1 MTTGNYKYARAAV
14 VWSLVLWGFCTTP
27 IWADEISI
35 GAGSQTI
42 TMPSADRSHGI
53 GPGDSSEG
61 AQGDSTDKRKTVAD
75 QWIGGA
81 NSMGFGN
88 FVSPLG
94 GNQILSDASL
104 FGTGFT
110 SVGSTLPW
118 DGAGRV
124 DHSHSLA
131 GAAGRF
137 QHTTFVANGWHAT
150 FGSFTPTTL
159 TSLADSEADD
169 LPDRGAASHFESQ
182 LGYSNAFSGG
192 NFRTWIDTL
201 WHDPSPTC
209 IALGATVGACED
221 SNRRGWGIGSTIGYM
236 GFELVGYFHDSK
248 SLALN
253 SRISHSA
260 LWSNAGGS
268 VVGRKADGYFVQG
281 SYALNGKTKLGL
293 SYSADYLEASGRP
306 GIAASVADQRVARQ
320 LWTVGV
326 YHDVSS
332 WLRLMAEYNRGE
344 LSTQST
350 HKDANANAISVGTF
364 LYW

>member
-1 MTTGNYKYARAAV
+1 MTTGHYNYASAAV
-14 VWSLVLWGFCTTP
+14 IWVLVLWAFCTTP
-27 IWADEISI
+27 IWANEISN

-42 TMPSADRSHGI
+42 TTSSADRPHATGL
-53 GPGDSSEG
+53 GDSSKG
-61 AQGDSTDKRKTVAD
+61 TQGDSTGKRKTVAD
-75 QWIGGA
+75 QWLGGG
-81 NSMGFGN
+81 NSMGVGN

-110 SVGSTLPW
+110 SVGNTSAW
-118 DGAGRV
+118 DGAGR
-124 DHSHSLA
+124 
-131 GAAGRF
+131 RF
-137 QHTTFVANGWHAT
+137 QYTTFIANGLQAA
-150 FGSFTPTTL
+150 FGSFSPTTL
-159 TSLADSEADD
+159 TSLADSEADH
-169 LPDRGAASHFESQ
+169 LLDRGEASHFESQ

-209 IALGATVGACED
+209 IALGATAAACDD
-221 SNRRGWGIGSTIGYM
+221 SSRRGWGIGSTIGYM
-236 GFELVGYFHDSK
+236 GFELVGYFHNSK

-253 SRISHSA
+253 SRISQSA

-332 WLRLMAEYNRGE
+332 WLRLMAEYNRGD

-350 HKDANANAISVGTF
+350 RKDANANAISVGTF